1 MGGPAVLFLRRIK
14 DWQRWRE
21 GLDRRDT
28 PDAPPGTAAAT
39 CTGTTPMT
47 CLRVEEEGNLL
58 PLHNPLLSLSLSLY
72 SSHFLTNRGTA
83 LFCFQSTV
91 SDTLQ
96 SLSLCCPVER
106 AQGEE
111 DAVQRQRHALRIQIS
126 KLYYTEKR
134 GASGRIPGIIRRN
147 NNTEKRIEF
156 VWFRKHEWGE
166 RILPL

>member
-1 MGGPAVLFLRRIK
+1 
-14 DWQRWRE
+14 
-21 GLDRRDT
+21 
-28 PDAPPGTAAAT
+28 
-39 CTGTTPMT
+39 MT

-126 KLYYTEKR
+126 NEK
-134 GASGRIPGIIRRN
+134 GAVRRITGIIRRN
-147 NNTEKRIEF
+147 NNNKKKRIEF
-156 VWFRKHEWGE
+156 VRFRK
-166 RILPL
+166 